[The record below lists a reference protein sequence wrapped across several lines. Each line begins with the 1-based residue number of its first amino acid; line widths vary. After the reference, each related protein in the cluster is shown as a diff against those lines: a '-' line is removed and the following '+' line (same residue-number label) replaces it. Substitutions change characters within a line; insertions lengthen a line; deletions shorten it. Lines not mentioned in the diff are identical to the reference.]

1 VQFEMSD
8 SAKPASMADR
18 VTRPGL
24 DASSSTFTPGSAPAQ
39 STSWADEVASPV
51 AGPSGSKED
60 PMASIVGDTQVDGQ
74 VEPLGGSG
82 GSYINDVQYEVEVTL
97 TLEELQRQ
105 EGNPLH
111 SVKSF
116 EELGL

>member
-1 VQFEMSD
+1 MSD
-8 SAKPASMADR
+8 SATPTSLADR
-18 VTRPGL
+18 VTKPAL
-24 DASSSTFTPGSAPAQ
+24 DASSNAFAPGST
-39 STSWADEVASPV
+39 STTSTAWADEVASPV
-51 AGPSGSKED
+51 GTPAATAKSDPLIPS
-60 PMASIVGDTQVDGQ
+60 VGDAQVDGQ

-82 GSYINDVQYEVEVTL
+82 GSFIDDVQYDVEVTL

>member
-1 VQFEMSD
+1 MSD
-8 SAKPASMADR
+8 PAKPASLADR

-24 DASSSTFTPGSAPAQ
+24 DASSSSFTPGTSGQ
-39 STSWADEVASPV
+39 TTSWADEVASPV
-51 AGPSGSKED
+51 APKQD
-60 PMASIVGDTQVDGQ
+60 PIDSSLGDAQVDGQ

-82 GSYINDVQYEVEVTL
+82 GSFIDDVQYDVEVTL